1 MALLGDLQADA
12 AEEGVKEE
20 EGGCQA
26 PGLEDVGKVESKV
39 QDKALAPALARS
51 VLEFPSGVS
60 RGIQAQDPC
69 QR

>member
-1 MALLGDLQADA
+1 MLGDLQADA

-39 QDKALAPALARS
+39 QDKASTCHSTTAGDATMQ
-51 VLEFPSGVS
+51 EN
-60 RGIQAQDPC
+60 
-69 QR
+69 